1 MKTDLGHYQS
11 HSDATF
17 LTQAMEHEVSL
28 LTDTFSCLNMDALI
42 HAVNMLCQAREIY
55 LVGKGLSIPVIELFL
70 ARLDFLSI
78 PAKRIP
84 LDNLNL
90 LPNRLVK
97 AGPEDVF
104 VVFSFPNYSPVLGK
118 IAKNVKTVLNSS
130 LICITDKP
138 TAPPACYADALL
150 LCQTSSLVFYNSMT
164 VPISVVTL
172 LTSLMAIKTSGQRAC
187 LEEKLKQLE
196 NLRRAPSPQNETVSC
211 CLLFFL
217 YHRCLRSSK
226 GNNGQPYCLL
236 ENSKW
241 SFTNKSEAKRLWY
254 RIFASMCKR
263 SLSLGQKPFQ
273 RRRYFIVEIVHVNC
287 KSNQERNSVPAI
299 SKIFEKAASIRP
311 KP

>member
-1 MKTDLGHYQS
+1 MLTHFFSVRLPVWS
-11 HSDATF
+11 FITLWRF
-17 LTQAMEHEVSL
+17 L
-28 LTDTFSCLNMDALI
+28 F
-42 HAVNMLCQAREIY
+42 
-55 LVGKGLSIPVIELFL
+55 P
-70 ARLDFLSI
+70 
-78 PAKRIP
+78 
-84 LDNLNL
+84 L
-90 LPNRLVK
+90 LPCWPPWWPSRRPASVPAWRKSWN
-97 AGPEDVF
+97 
-104 VVFSFPNYSPVLGK
+104 SWK
-118 IAKNVKTVLNSS
+118 IYVS
-130 LICITDKP
+130 
-138 TAPPACYADALL
+138 
-150 LCQTSSLVFYNSMT
+150 
-164 VPISVVTL
+164 
-172 LTSLMAIKTSGQRAC
+172 
-187 LEEKLKQLE
+187 
-196 NLRRAPSPQNETVSC
+196 APSPQNETVSC

-311 KP
+311 KPWPIRDLGPTESPEQTVPNHISVPSRNDTKVLNGAKPTSRPQLITRRSQVQILSPQPINRWNRMISAIYIFV

>member
-1 MKTDLGHYQS
+1 M
-11 HSDATF
+11 
-17 LTQAMEHEVSL
+17 
-28 LTDTFSCLNMDALI
+28 C
-42 HAVNMLCQAREIY
+42 
-55 LVGKGLSIPVIELFL
+55 
-70 ARLDFLSI
+70 
-78 PAKRIP
+78 
-84 LDNLNL
+84 
-90 LPNRLVK
+90 
-97 AGPEDVF
+97 
-104 VVFSFPNYSPVLGK
+104 
-118 IAKNVKTVLNSS
+118 
-130 LICITDKP
+130 
-138 TAPPACYADALL
+138 
-150 LCQTSSLVFYNSMT
+150 FYNSIDGSYFRCYP
-164 VPISVVTL
+164 VDLPDGHQDV
-172 LTSLMAIKTSGQRAC
+172 RPAC
-187 LEEKLKQLE
+187 LLGGKVETAGKSTSAH
-196 NLRRAPSPQNETVSC
+196 RPPRMRPSHAVCYFS
-211 CLLFFL
+211 L